1 MKPSHTSEG
10 AHPSRLSLSEYLA
23 GEAAPQE
30 RAALET
36 HLETCPDCAARL
48 RDALAAR
55 DAFAAKYP
63 SLEYFKATRR
73 ARSGQPQAPAGV
85 FERLRALWERV
96 SARPLLAFALILLA
110 VVAVR
115 SPWRH
120 ASPDLSAKGAVK
132 FALFVN
138 GKAVGDSVACK
149 AGDTLQ
155 LGIVADRPV
164 HYAILY
170 RDDEGPLETY
180 MDEGRG
186 SPLGN
191 PGGENLPHSLILNP
205 GWARERLYCIWSYA
219 PFDVEAARAG
229 AEGRPGDSLHVRAFL
244 LSNSP

>member
-1 MKPSHTSEG
+1 MKPSRTSEG
-10 AHPSRLSLSEYLA
+10 AHPSRLSVSEYLA
-23 GEAAPQE
+23 GEAAPTE
-30 RAALET
+30 RVALEA
-36 HLETCPDCAARL
+36 HAETCPDCAALL

-73 ARSGQPQAPAGV
+73 FRSGQVAPVGA
-85 FERLRALWERV
+85 FDRLRALWERV

-115 SPWRH
+115 SPWRS
-120 ASPDLSAKGAVK
+120 APSDLSAKGAVK

-138 GKAVGDSVACK
+138 GKAAGDSVACK

-164 HYAILY
+164 HYAVFY

-191 PGGENLPHSLILNP
+191 PGGENLPHSLILNQ
-205 GWARERLYCIWSYA
+205 GWAHERLYCIWSYA
-219 PFDVEAARAG
+219 PFDAEAARAR
-229 AEGRPGDSLHVRAFL
+229 AEGRPDDSLHLRAFL
-244 LSNSP
+244 LLNSP